1 MRHQGMT
8 LDAYLRRRLAGPG
21 GDLGMLGR
29 MFSRSFGAGSF
40 AEFWRYWNPVYSFHL
55 DRYCY
60 RPLRR
65 RRVPRSLAVI
75 ATFAASGFILHD
87 VPFWWGVRVLRT
99 GTLPVPFVTVWFV
112 AMAVFAL
119 VGERLHL
126 SYATLPVVARVAING
141 THIAAACF
149 VALELVRLST

>member
-1 MRHQGMT
+1 M
-8 LDAYLRRRLAGPG
+8 
-21 GDLGMLGR
+21 
-29 MFSRSFGAGSF
+29 
-40 AEFWRYWNPVYSFHL
+40 
-55 DRYCY
+55 
-60 RPLRR
+60 
-65 RRVPRSLAVI
+65 
-75 ATFAASGFILHD
+75 
-87 VPFWWGVRVLRT
+87 LRT